1 LKGRP
6 RGPIALPCALIL
18 AAVAGCGDRLVSGGF
33 AGDATVR
40 IHATAQLDVA
50 VAQRPRVAAL
60 WLGYGAAAD
69 PLQGIETTV
78 LSVSSVAFPPS
89 FTFDL
94 LSAPPSAGNY
104 ATHDGRIIPAQ
115 VRFARFALFD
125 DLDADDELAL
135 DDTGDV
141 APPDRLLAGTAQHLL
156 LFVAKPAAQPAAL
169 DSSDAL
175 LTNWEDAGPGYHVV
189 ALDPAVAPPD
199 FAGHVV
205 PPETF
210 VVFYPEQT
218 SR

>member
-1 LKGRP
+1 LKDRP
-6 RGPIALPCALIL
+6 RGPIAVSCVLML
-18 AAVAGCGDRLVSGGF
+18 AGAAGCGDRLVSGGF

-60 WLGYGAAAD
+60 WLGYDAALN
-69 PLQGIETTV
+69 PLQSIETTV
-78 LSVSSVAFPPS
+78 LPVSSVAFPPS

-94 LSAPPSAGNY
+94 LRAPPSAGNY
-104 ATHDGRIIPAQ
+104 ATHDGRIIPAE

-125 DLDADDELAL
+125 DRDEDDALTL
-135 DDTGDV
+135 DDTG
-141 APPDRLLAGTAQHLL
+141 ALASPDRLLARTAQHLL

-169 DSSDAL
+169 DSAGSL

-189 ALDPAVAPPD
+189 ELDPGVAPPD
-199 FAGHVV
+199 FVGHVV
-205 PPETF
+205 TPETF